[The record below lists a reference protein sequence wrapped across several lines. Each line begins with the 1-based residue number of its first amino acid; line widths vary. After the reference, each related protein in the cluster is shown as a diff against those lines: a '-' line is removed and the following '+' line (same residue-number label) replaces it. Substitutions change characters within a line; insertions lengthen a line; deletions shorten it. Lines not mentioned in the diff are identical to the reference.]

1 MFSFN
6 NLIFFQSTL
15 LKQYFFFPFMLT
27 RDPNSADVPD
37 WSTFTVPELE
47 YKEIAVGLPTQ
58 RALRADDN
66 YFWNSL
72 APALKACA

>member
-1 MFSFN
+1 
-6 NLIFFQSTL
+6 
-15 LKQYFFFPFMLT
+15 MLT